1 LDVNPLLC
9 TPEAVI
15 ALDARIVVDRDV
27 AGRGVRP
34 YAHLAIRPYPDEFVA
49 QRKLKD
55 GNPVILR
62 PIRPEDEPMWHDLL
76 SSCSTESLRFRFSY
90 LFKQTT
96 HEMASRYCFIDY
108 DREMG
113 IVAEMEEHGVR
124 KLIGV
129 GRLVADV
136 NHEVAEY
143 AVIVV
148 DRWHGHGLGGLLTDY
163 CLEIARH
170 WGVKRVVAETTR
182 DNVRMLAT
190 FRDRG
195 FAMDH
200 DKEEDVVL
208 VSREV
213 GAGSEGR
220 D

>member
-1 LDVNPLLC
+1 
-9 TPEAVI
+9 
-15 ALDARIVVDRDV
+15 
-27 AGRGVRP
+27 
-34 YAHLAIRPYPDEFVA
+34 
-49 QRKLKD
+49 
-55 GNPVILR
+55 
-62 PIRPEDEPMWHDLL
+62 MWHDLL

-113 IVAEMEEHGVR
+113 IVAEVEEHGER

-148 DRWHGHGLGGLLTDY
+148 DRWHGRGIGGLLTDY
-163 CLEIARH
+163 CLEIAQR
-170 WGVKRVVAETTR
+170 WGVKKVVAETTR
-182 DNVRMLAT
+182 DNARMLAT

-200 DKEEDVVL
+200 EQEEDVVF

-213 GAGSEGR
+213 EAGSDGKSLGIG